1 MDSKRLKLIILLL
14 ALIYFGYVIYIN
26 VFENNDE
33 FVKTTETTENGILIK
48 VPSEV
53 INFPETN
60 DEEVTIKKITD
71 LTNEDINLIKEKG
84 GNVLKETDDDYS
96 KEIIFYFYK
105 NHIVEYWNQEKSGF
119 GKLILDNKVISDYA
133 VSLVNDPRS
142 IKQFIVTPV
151 IYYGELYYV
160 AKSSSC
166 FKYEGY
172 GTINALDYHMVKL
185 DDNYDNEDILIK
197 TFKAKPEG
205 SLKGPKCER

>member
-1 MDSKRLKLIILLL
+1 M
-14 ALIYFGYVIYIN
+14 
-26 VFENNDE
+26 
-33 FVKTTETTENGILIK
+33 
-48 VPSEV
+48 
-53 INFPETN
+53 
-60 DEEVTIKKITD
+60 
-71 LTNEDINLIKEKG
+71 
-84 GNVLKETDDDYS
+84 
-96 KEIIFYFYK
+96 
-105 NHIVEYWNQEKSGF
+105 
-119 GKLILDNKVISDYA
+119 ILDNKVISDYA

-160 AKSSSC
+160 AKGSSC

-197 TFKAKPEG
+197 TFKARPEG